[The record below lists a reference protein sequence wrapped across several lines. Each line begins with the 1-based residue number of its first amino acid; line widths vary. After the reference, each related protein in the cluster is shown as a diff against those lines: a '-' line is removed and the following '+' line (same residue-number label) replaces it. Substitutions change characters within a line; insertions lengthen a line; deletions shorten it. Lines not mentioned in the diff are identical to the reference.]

1 MIGPSMRKSL
11 ERYALD
17 FCFVLGLA
25 LAIGMSTAW
34 ANAVDELSDA
44 DRAAIRQTIQG
55 QIDAFRADNADLA
68 FSFATP
74 MIQSRFGDAS
84 RFVAMVKRG
93 YLPVYRPRQIEFTDL
108 LDVRGKPTQR
118 LVVIGPDN
126 DVFSAYYLMERQ
138 PDGSWRIS
146 GCILRPIG
154 DRSI

>member
-1 MIGPSMRKSL
+1 MMGPLLRKWL
-11 ERYALD
+11 GWHGL
-17 FCFVLGLA
+17 CLWVTLVLGTSAA
-25 LAIGMSTAW
+25 LAD
-34 ANAVDELSDA
+34 AVDELTNA
-44 DRAAIRQTIQG
+44 DRVAIRQTIEG
-55 QIDAFRADNADLA
+55 QIEAFKANDADLA

-74 MIQSRFGDAS
+74 MIQNRFGDSS

-93 YLPVYRPRQIEFTDL
+93 YRPVYRPRQFEFTDL